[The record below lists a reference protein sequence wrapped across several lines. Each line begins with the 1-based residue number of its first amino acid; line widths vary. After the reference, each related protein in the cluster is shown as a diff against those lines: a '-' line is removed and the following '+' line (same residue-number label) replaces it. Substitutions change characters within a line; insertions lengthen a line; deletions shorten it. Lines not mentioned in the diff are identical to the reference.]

1 MHRGEEDEEEYP
13 LDENQAFADSSDA
26 PCAEVMAG
34 GQWVRN
40 AQGEKVRLKKSS
52 SNLERILRHDPCW
65 ADRLEFDEFRQTAT
79 LDRRPMTDEME
90 RRAMVRISTK
100 YEVEFSDQE
109 VGKLMQAQARERP
122 YDPIQDYLLGLEWDG
137 VSRVDHWLEDC
148 FDIENT
154 ELTRAYSRK
163 FLISAVARVL
173 SPGCK
178 VDTVLVLVGGQ
189 GAGKTSTFATLFG
202 SKWHSEMS
210 VDIRSK
216 DAVIGLSGSWCV
228 EWSELDTLK
237 RSQNTA
243 MKSFISRDKDVLRPP
258 YGRNSITIKR
268 RVVFAGTTNDLG
280 FLTDP
285 TGSRRFWC
293 VEVPDGFKADLAG
306 LKANRDQLWAE
317 AVHLYL
323 PGIPGESSKDCTWWL
338 TDEEEAMRIEASQK
352 FESVD
357 PWLDAVRDWI
367 ETHPSQDGYTAT
379 EILTRALDK
388 NVSVV
393 RRGDEQRLAA
403 VLQALGYEKRQVR
416 VDGARR
422 YRWVSR

>member
-1 MHRGEEDEEEYP
+1 MMQRDDEDDYP

-26 PCAEVMAG
+26 PCAEVMAA

-40 AQGEKVRLKKSS
+40 KQGEKVRLKKSS
-52 SNLERILRHDPCW
+52 SNLELILRHDPCW
-65 ADRLEFDEFRQTAT
+65 SDRLEFDELKQTAT

-100 YEVEFSDQE
+100 YELEYSDHE
-109 VGKLMQAQARERP
+109 VGKLMQAQCRERP

-137 VSRVDHWLEDC
+137 VERLDHWLVDC
-148 FDIENT
+148 FDIDAT
-154 ELTRAYSRK
+154 QLTKAYSRK
-163 FLISAVARVL
+163 FLVSAVARVMK
-173 SPGCK
+173 PGCK

-189 GAGKTSTFATLFG
+189 GVGKTSAFTTLFG
-202 SKWHSEMS
+202 AKWHCEMS

-216 DAVIGLSGSWCV
+216 DAVVGLNGLWCV

-243 MKSFISRDKDVLRPP
+243 IKSFISRDKDVIRLP
-258 YGRNSITIKR
+258 YQRNSVTMQR

-293 VEVPDGFKADLAG
+293 VEVPDDFKADLAG
-306 LKANRDQLWAE
+306 LRRSRDQLWAE

-323 PGIPGESSKDCTWWL
+323 PGMPGESPKDCTWWL
-338 TDEEEAMRIEASQK
+338 TDEEEAMRKEESKK

-357 PWLDAVRDWI
+357 PWVEVVRAWV
-367 ETHPSQDGYTAT
+367 EAHPSQDGYTAA
-379 EILTRALDK
+379 EILTQALDK
-388 NVSVV
+388 NISVV
-393 RRGDEQRLAA
+393 RRGDEQRLAS
-403 VLQALGYEKRQVR
+403 VLQSIGIEKCRVR
-416 VDGARR
+416 VDGARV
-422 YRWVSR
+422 YRWVKL